1 MIILKSLMHRFIL
14 ILQKNSEKRRLDFE
28 IDSYFM
34 IEQLNK
40 IIKSWK
46 FAFAWWHD
54 FEDMSSHVKDIS
66 IFQDMKKEDLIQ
78 ISKFVQTIPDVLN
91 KFEKENIVVQ
101 VSDTIKATTKD
112 LFSFLNIAKQK
123 KQNGTS
129 FVLINSIINIRDF
142 PENFNIVPT
151 MQEAEDII
159 EMETIERELGF

>member
-1 MIILKSLMHRFIL
+1 ML
-14 ILQKNSEKRRLDFE
+14 IENKKTFLLVTSSENTFSNFFDAFVKGQK
-28 IDSYFM
+28 
-34 IEQLNK
+34 
-40 IIKSWK
+40 
-46 FAFAWWHD
+46 
-54 FEDMSSHVKDIS
+54 
-66 IFQDMKKEDLIQ
+66 
-78 ISKFVQTIPDVLN
+78 

-112 LFSFLNIAKQK
+112 FFSFLNIAKQK
-123 KQNGTS
+123 KQNGTT